1 MIFRKIKIINFGPY
15 VGEHEI
21 EFNNKGVGI
30 HLLRGGTGQGKTS
43 IQNAFLWALYGK
55 VTDRKDRQIM
65 PTSLLNR
72 KIYSDG
78 IYYFG
83 AQLFFDHEDA
93 NWILTRKMH
102 AKYHQDNKYEEG
114 ETFELIRNGE
124 GKPNPEKEIE
134 RIIPNTIS
142 RFFFFDGE
150 MLRDYEELLDQKSTS
165 MKKFKDSIERIL
177 GVPYFRI
184 AKNDLN
190 IVKKRVENER
200 ALIIRRLGGFEYEE
214 LLSQFDFVSEN
225 IDGLEKEITG
235 LEEQQGQLEIDV
247 TGNKRKMSDFEEVKD
262 NAIKRN
268 EIERDIKIIDGDIDK
283 LNEKIKNL
291 NINLYKNL
299 LSPVSNNIL
308 GELENKHK
316 EKMDKYDKKQKLLGR
331 LESIEKGIKTSK
343 CEYCGTILKPEKL
356 ISLEQEKKE
365 INIKISDLTEI
376 PEPNTSFDL
385 YRQTLQRMKLNLV
398 DQNNYKEIEKEKNDK
413 LYKKAILTQNLTEV
427 KEKLLNSDTKE
438 PLDLENKIREQEIEV
453 GRLEGIIQTKNS
465 ELLELKREKS
475 EIDQKITSIDKKELN
490 ILDTRINV
498 ISSTID
504 IFETAIKQYVE
515 EKRSDVERES
525 SEIFKNLRSKEDFIK
540 LIINENY
547 GLGILTSEGTILD
560 KNEWRS
566 AGEEQ
571 LVALSLIG
579 ALNKC
584 SNVEAPIMMD
594 TPFGRLD
601 LKHGQRVLSY
611 LPKMSKEVILL
622 ATDREIREDD
632 LKEVKSNIKTDYTI
646 KYISEKEGS
655 KISKTRSN

>member
-1 MIFRKIKIINFGPY
+1 
-15 VGEHEI
+15 
-21 EFNNKGVGI
+21 
-30 HLLRGGTGQGKTS
+30 
-43 IQNAFLWALYGK
+43 
-55 VTDRKDRQIM
+55 
-65 PTSLLNR
+65 
-72 KIYSDG
+72 
-78 IYYFG
+78 
-83 AQLFFDHEDA
+83 
-93 NWILTRKMH
+93 
-102 AKYHQDNKYEEG
+102 
-114 ETFELIRNGE
+114 
-124 GKPNPEKEIE
+124 
-134 RIIPNTIS
+134 
-142 RFFFFDGE
+142 

-200 ALIIRRLGGFEYEE
+200 ASIIRRLGGFEYEE
-214 LLSQFDFVSEN
+214 LLSQFDFVSEE

-235 LEEQQGQLEIDV
+235 LEERKDQLEIEV

-291 NINLYKNL
+291 NINLYKIL

-308 GELENKHK
+308 GVLENKHK
-316 EKMDKYDKKQKLLGR
+316 EKMEKYDKKQKLLGR

-385 YRQTLQRMKLNLV
+385 YRQTLQRMKLNLI

-438 PLDLENKIREQEIEV
+438 PFDLENKIREQEIEV

-498 ISSTID
+498 ISSTIN
-504 IFETAIKQYVE
+504 IFETAINQYVE

>member
-1 MIFRKIKIINFGPY
+1 MIFRKIKITNFGPY

-21 EFNNKGVGI
+21 EFDNKGVGI

-78 IYYFG
+78 IYFFG
-83 AQLFFDHEDA
+83 AQLYFDHEDA
-93 NWILTRKMH
+93 NWILTRKMY
-102 AKYHQDNKYEEG
+102 AKYHQDNKYKEG
-114 ETFELIRNGE
+114 ETFEIIRNGE
-124 GKPNPEKEIE
+124 SKPNPEKEIE
-134 RIIPNTIS
+134 RIIPSTIS

-177 GVPYFRI
+177 GIPYFRI

-200 ALIIRRLGGFEYEE
+200 ASIIRRLGGFEYEE
-214 LLSQFDFVSEN
+214 LLSQFDFVSEE
-225 IDGLEKEITG
+225 IDNLEKLITG
-235 LEEQQGQLEIDV
+235 MEGQKNELEIEV
-247 TGNKRKMSDFEEVKD
+247 TGNKRKMSDFEEVKV

-268 EIERDIKIIDGDIDK
+268 EIEMNIKIVDGEINN

-291 NINLYKNL
+291 NINLHKNI
-299 LSPVSNNIL
+299 LSPLSNNIL
-308 GELENKHK
+308 GELEAKHK
-316 EKMDKYDKKQKLLGR
+316 EKMEKYIKKQKLLGK
-331 LESIEKGIKTSK
+331 LESIENGIKTSK
-343 CEYCGTILKPEKL
+343 CEYCGTVLDAKKLK
-356 ISLEQEKKE
+356 SLESQERD
-365 INIKISDLTEI
+365 IKIQISNLTEI
-376 PEPNTSFDL
+376 PEPNTLFEI
-385 YRQTLQRMKLNLV
+385 YQQTLQRMNSNLI
-398 DQNNYKEIEKEKNDK
+398 DQNTYKEIEKEKNEK
-413 LYKKAILTQNLTEV
+413 SYKKAVLTQNLTEV
-427 KEKLLNSDTKE
+427 QEKLLNSETRE
-438 PLDLENKIREQEIEV
+438 PFELEAKIRDQEKEV
-453 GRLEGIIQTKNS
+453 GRLEGIIQSKNQ

-475 EIDQKITSIDKKELN
+475 EIDQKLTSIDKKELN

-498 ISSTID
+498 ISSLID
-504 IFETAIKQYVE
+504 IFETAINQYVE
-515 EKRSDVERES
+515 EKRNDVEREA
-525 SEIFKNLRSKEDFIK
+525 SEIFKNLRSKEDFTK

-632 LKEVKSNIKTDYTI
+632 LKEVKANIKTDYTI